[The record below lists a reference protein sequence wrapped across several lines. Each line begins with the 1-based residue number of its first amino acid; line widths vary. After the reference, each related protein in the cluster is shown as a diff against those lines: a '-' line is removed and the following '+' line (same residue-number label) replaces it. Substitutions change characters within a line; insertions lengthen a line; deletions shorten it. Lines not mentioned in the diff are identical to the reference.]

1 MEPMGILSKASYT
14 NAEKISVLSAAL
26 RLEGM
31 HLDDDDI
38 LMMQEI
44 QRGALSFDQAR
55 ERILKE
61 V

>member
-1 MEPMGILSKASYT
+1 MEPMGKLSKASYT
-14 NAEKISVLSAAL
+14 NAEKISEVSAAL

-31 HLDDDDI
+31 QLDNDDI

-44 QRGALSFDQAR
+44 QRGALSFDQAS

>member
-1 MEPMGILSKASYT
+1 MEPMSKASYT
-14 NAEKISVLSAAL
+14 NAEKISEVSAAL

-38 LMMQEI
+38 LMMQEV

>member
-1 MEPMGILSKASYT
+1 MEPMGKLSKSSCT
-14 NAEKISVLSAAL
+14 IAEKISEVSAAL

-38 LMMQEI
+38 LMMQEV

>member
-1 MEPMGILSKASYT
+1 MEPMGKLSKASYT
-14 NAEKISVLSAAL
+14 NAEKISEVYAAL

-38 LMMQEI
+38 LMMQEV

>member
-1 MEPMGILSKASYT
+1 MEPMGKLSKASYT
-14 NAEKISVLSAAL
+14 NAEEISEVSAVL

>member
-1 MEPMGILSKASYT
+1 M
-14 NAEKISVLSAAL
+14 SAAL

>member
-1 MEPMGILSKASYT
+1 MEPMGKLSKASYT
-14 NAEKISVLSAAL
+14 NAEKISEMSAAL

-44 QRGALSFDQAR
+44 QRGALSFDPAS